1 MKRHLISFSL
11 LLLMFS
17 CAYSQ
22 DQKKF
27 TLQGSIDNKVTGKL
41 YLIYLSQ
48 SRKTIDS
55 AKIQN
60 GRFVFYGSIDEP
72 VKAELTDDLKMRR
85 EEYSNYFSDFYIE
98 SGQMNLALVNN
109 QFAKAKLTGSKTN
122 DDYQLHSRDVD
133 PIFDKLF
140 SLEKSIESDSLNANQ
155 YLDSLAYYNEK
166 AKEVLF
172 SFIKKHLGSFVA
184 ISAVQRLGWCKG
196 ISVDSAL
203 AIFSSLDQHVK
214 NSSAAQK
221 LRDAY
226 INQISSSVGHLVLDF
241 ERKDVNGKMI
251 RLSSFRGRYV
261 LLEFWA
267 SWCIPCIAQM
277 PHIKALHEKYNSKGL
292 DVIAISCD
300 SKYDLWQKAV
310 QKYNAEPLVNI
321 LSFTEADMSFLKTRE
336 NEREATFKGDLRKQF
351 NLMPI
356 PVTILIDTK
365 GKITGR
371 YGATEKEPLDM
382 LDKKLTEIFDAS
394 NN

>member
-11 LLLMFS
+11 LLVMFS
-17 CAYSQ
+17 HAYSQ
-22 DQKKF
+22 DLKKF
-27 TLQGSIDNKVTGKL
+27 TLQGSIDNKATGKL
-41 YLIYLSQ
+41 YLIYLLEGK
-48 SRKTIDS
+48 KTIDS
-55 AKIQN
+55 TKIQN
-60 GRFVFYGSIDEP
+60 GKFVFYGSIDEP

-85 EEYSNYFSDFYIE
+85 EEYSNYFSNFYIE
-98 SGQMNLALVNN
+98 SGQMNLALINN

-122 DDYQLHSRDVD
+122 DDYHLFSRDVD
-133 PIFDKLF
+133 PIFDRIF
-140 SLEKSIESDSLNANQ
+140 SLKRLIESDSLNANQ
-155 YLDSLAYYNEK
+155 YLDSLAYYNAK

-172 SFIKKHLGSFVA
+172 SFIKRDRGSFVA

-203 AIFSSLDQHVK
+203 TIFNSLDQRVK
-214 NSSAAQK
+214 NSSTAQK

-226 INQISSSVGHLVLDF
+226 INEINSSVGHIASDF
-241 ERKDVNGKMI
+241 ERKDVIGKTI

-267 SWCIPCIAQM
+267 SWCVPCIAQM
-277 PHIKALHEKYNSKGL
+277 PHIKALNEKYNSKGL

-310 QKYNAEPLVNI
+310 QKYNVEPFVNI
-321 LSFTEADMSFLKTRE
+321 LSFTEADMSFLKTRK
-336 NEREATFKGDLRKQF
+336 NDREASFKGELRKQF

-356 PVTILIDTK
+356 PVTILIDPN
-365 GKITGR
+365 GIIAGR
-371 YGATEKEPLDM
+371 YGGTEKEPLDM
-382 LDKKLTEIFDAS
+382 IDKKLAEIFDAS